1 MISCHIVS
9 QDLVQV
15 APVDALPATPEERLA
30 ALETAAQE
38 YVRTQRPA
46 NTQRAYAADWKVWTR
61 YVTQLG
67 IPEDSATAGALVGFV
82 VWLERQEAAPAT
94 VDRRLA
100 GAVVG
105 LRQHGAEPPKAAT
118 EAARAA
124 LNGYRRRLAEA
135 GEKRGRGKAPA
146 MEIKHLRLISAAC
159 PETLTGI
166 RDRAVVLIAF
176 SIAGRRSEVAALLVS
191 DVVEAAEGLV
201 ITIRSGKTGGR
212 TVAVPY
218 GSHESTCPVRAWR
231 AWLDASGVTEGPAFR
246 RIDRHG
252 RILGVLAAQSVGTI
266 ITTAGERAGVTV
278 RFTGHSAR
286 AGLATEAR
294 RAGHDAKTISQHTGH
309 APNSPV
315 LYDYMRT
322 VDQWAD
328 NAVAGIGL

>member
-1 MISCHIVS
+1 MS
-9 QDLVQV
+9 QDLVAV
-15 APVDALPATPEERLA
+15 APTDALPVTPTERLA
-30 ALETAAQE
+30 VLEVAAEQ

-61 YVTQLG
+61 YVTELG

-82 VWLERQEAAPAT
+82 VWLERQDAAPTT

-105 LRQHGAEPPKAAT
+105 LRQRGAEPPKAAT

-146 MEIKHLRLISAAC
+146 MEVKHLRAMSAAC
-159 PETLTGI
+159 PDTLTGI
-166 RDRAVVLIAF
+166 RDRALALLAF
-176 SIAGRRSEVAALLVS
+176 AIAGRRSEVAALLVS
-191 DVVEAAEGLV
+191 DVVEAPEGLV
-201 ITIRSGKTGGR
+201 VTIRSGKTGGR
-212 TVAVPY
+212 TVAVPH

-231 AWLDASGVTEGPAFR
+231 AWLAASGITEGAAFR

-252 RILGVLAAQSVGTI
+252 RILGGLAAQSVGAV
-266 ITTAGERAGVTV
+266 ITQAGERAGVTV

-286 AGLATEAR
+286 AGLVTEAR

-309 APNSPV
+309 APNSRV

-328 NAVAGIGL
+328 NAAAGIGL